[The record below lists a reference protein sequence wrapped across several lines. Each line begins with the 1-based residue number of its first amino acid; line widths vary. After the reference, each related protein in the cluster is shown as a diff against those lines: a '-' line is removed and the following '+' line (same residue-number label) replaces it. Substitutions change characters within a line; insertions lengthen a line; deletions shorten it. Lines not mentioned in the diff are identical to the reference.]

1 MAGMALGIGFIV
13 KSHDEKIPFFTHYLI
28 ILVGFIPY
36 TSHIYDV
43 IEYYIINGWIILC
56 YRILYNHYI
65 WLNMVKY
72 DVPTIYYIML

>member
-1 MAGMALGIGFIV
+1 MENKTCLKPPTNKPLLGMAGRALGIGFIV

-43 IEYYIINGWIILC
+43 IEYYIING
-56 YRILYNHYI
+56 
-65 WLNMVKY
+65 
-72 DVPTIYYIML
+72 

>member
-1 MAGMALGIGFIV
+1 MENKTCLKPSTNKPLLGMAGMALGIGFIV

-43 IEYYIINGWIILC
+43 IEYYIING
-56 YRILYNHYI
+56 
-65 WLNMVKY
+65 
-72 DVPTIYYIML
+72 